1 MTTDFVTE
9 RTINELYFVTGKTAT
24 YSYVTMIK
32 LLVIPNDLIQLQT
45 SEIIYSLWFYWSE
58 KHMLACTLNVTMF
71 TNKQQSN

>member
-1 MTTDFVTE
+1 MNVNMTMTTDFVTE

-45 SEIIYSLWFYWSE
+45 SEIIYSL
-58 KHMLACTLNVTMF
+58 
-71 TNKQQSN
+71 